1 MKNVFLLG
9 NGFDLHH
16 KLPTKYADFMC
27 VAEYL
32 THKSLLDYPKTIG
45 DVFSKCKDNENI
57 KDCYCAHKDVF
68 DVVEINGADIVRI
81 SNILQ
86 DNIWFDYFLKTLNRD
101 LGWIDF
107 EKEIFNV
114 ITILDEIIE
123 PDEKSVYLSQHELL
137 PPFILSNFK
146 FFIDV
151 RDDAKLYP
159 GDDLDIL
166 EKYLIEY
173 PYNSGIYVADKK
185 KIFDELYE
193 KLLDFNKALNLY
205 FECFVENA
213 FYLLHKD
220 KFMRSNRIDLINM
233 ADNAVSFNYTST
245 LEKLYFNKK
254 AYHIHGNIKDKK
266 MVLGVNPNE
275 SDDMGTNDTF
285 LIKFKKYY
293 QREFLGTDIEYINW
307 YRDILSTKTEYR
319 VIVIGHSLDE
329 TDKDIISDM
338 LLNAKEIYITYYDD
352 ECKDGYVANI
362 VKMFGKSGFDKF
374 RRDQCLEFVLL
385 SNIASL
391 KSKIEPQQIDWTFSS
406 GEQGK
411 AIVII

>member
-16 KLPTKYADFMC
+16 KLPTKYFDFMC
-27 VAEYL
+27 VVDYL
-32 THKSLLDYPKTIG
+32 GNNRLTFPITIG
-45 DVFSKCKDNENI
+45 DVLSNCTESQNI
-57 KDCYCAHKDVF
+57 IDCYAAHKEVF
-68 DVVEINGADIVRI
+68 DTVEVPSATVNEI
-81 SNILQ
+81 SHLLLN
-86 DNIWFDYFLKTLNRD
+86 NIWFDYFLKTLNRD

-114 ITILDEIIE
+114 ITILDEIID
-123 PDEKSVYLSQHELL
+123 PDEKSVYLPQHELL
-137 PPFILSNFK
+137 PPFILSNFN
-146 FFIDV
+146 FFVDV
-151 RDDAKLYP
+151 WDDAKLYP

-166 EKYLIEY
+166 KKYLIEY

-205 FECFVENA
+205 FEGFIENA

-220 KFMRSNRIDLINM
+220 NFMRNSRIDLINM

-245 LEKLYFNKK
+245 LEELYFNKK
-254 AYHIHGNIKDKK
+254 AYHIHGRIKDKK

-275 SDDMGTNDTF
+275 ADDMGTNDTS

-307 YRDILSTKTEYR
+307 YRDILSAKTEYR

-338 LLNAKEIYITYYDD
+338 FLNAKEIYITYFND

-374 RRDQCLEFVLL
+374 RREQHMEFVLL
-385 SNIASL
+385 SKIASL
-391 KSKIEPQQIDWTFSS
+391 KSKIEPQQIDRAFSDS
-406 GEQGK
+406 EQGEK
-411 AIVII
+411 IVVI